1 MQYVEH
7 RQLPVSSSMFKAAA
21 RSPAVGGILRL
32 RFQKCL
38 HGSAPLSEPKLNSV
52 PIDKTRNIGII
63 AHIDAGK
70 TTTTERMLFYSGK
83 TLRIGNVDEGDTVT
97 DYLPSERERGITIQ
111 LAAISIPWNN
121 HKINIIDTPGH
132 ADFTFE
138 VTRSLRVLDGAVTI
152 LDAVAGVEA
161 QTEKVWKQ
169 AAGLGIPRI
178 AYVNK
183 MDRPGAGFSRT
194 VKEIVAKLHTRAVCI
209 NLPYFKQ
216 NGSSNPEFSGVLD
229 VIYGKLLVWDPMS
242 DSSGKSVR
250 AIDLD
255 PENPELAPLYEV
267 VAKSRESMVETL
279 GEFDEKVIE
288 SFFEHEDYMK
298 VPPLDLQEA
307 IKHATL
313 SNQITPVLCG
323 SSFKNMGVQP
333 LMDAVVSYL
342 PSPLQTALPE
352 ITSSSSKRVGKKK
365 KKSTVSQAVGVPV
378 EMDKTK
384 GLVINKNQNLTVA
397 LAFKVTTHPVRGV
410 MAFFRVYSG
419 KLASNSTVINTRTGQ
434 KIHLRKLM
442 LMHGDVPE
450 EVQTISAG
458 NIGVVAG
465 TDDDIV
471 TGDTFV
477 SQGVTH
483 SKSFNETE
491 KNLMLLPIAIPPPL
505 FNSSIEPATAGD
517 ERYMNECIKTLL
529 REDPSFQVHLDEDL
543 GQTVLSGMGEL
554 HLEIIKDR
562 LVNDMKAKVRLRNV
576 AVSYKETIAKPD
588 GSTVTVISPENP
600 DVFATVTLESF
611 EGGAAESSYA
621 EEDGAVILDVDNN
634 VIILEP
640 GATPQ
645 HMTQAVEER
654 RWKAEQPLEELQDT
668 LIQGCATGLH
678 IGGPMFGLPL
688 HSCVIRIT
696 LWNFPV
702 EEKAVAPAML
712 LDVGRKVINKAVSAL
727 DEKPGDNFC
736 VLEPIMKTNV
746 HVDSDTLGEV
756 VHDLNNRCLATILS
770 IDDEASDSLDT
781 QNWAHDEAEKIFLP
795 EDYTMKNMDREIKNK
810 KTIVA
815 ETPLKEMIGYL
826 SRLRSITQGRGM
838 FDMQYQG
845 MRRAVKARLSSI
857 KSEFTFF

>member
-1 MQYVEH
+1 
-7 RQLPVSSSMFKAAA
+7 MFK
-21 RSPAVGGILRL
+21 PATREPVVGCILRVV
-32 RFQKCL
+32 FKNNL
-38 HGSAPLSEPKLNSV
+38 HGSLVLNEPKLNSV

-83 TLRIGNVDEGDTVT
+83 TQRIGNVDEGDTVT

-169 AAGLGIPRI
+169 AGSLGIPRI

-194 VKEIVAKLHTRAVCI
+194 VKEIVSKLQTRAVCV

-216 NGSSNPEFSGVLD
+216 TGNSDPVFTGVLD
-229 VIYGKLLVWDPMS
+229 VIYGKLLVWDPMT

-255 PENPELAPLYEV
+255 PQNPDLAPLFDV

-298 VPPLDLQEA
+298 VPSAILQEA
-307 IKHATL
+307 IRNATIN
-313 SNQITPVLCG
+313 NQVTPVLCG
-323 SSFKNMGVQP
+323 SSFRNIGVQP

-342 PSPLQTALPE
+342 PSPLQTSLPE

-365 KKSTVSQAVGVPV
+365 KRSTVSESIEVPV
-378 EMDKTK
+378 EMDKNK
-384 GLVINKNQNLTVA
+384 GLIINKNGNLTVG
-397 LAFKVTTHPVRGV
+397 LAFKVTTHPARGV
-410 MAFFRVYSG
+410 MTFFRVYSG
-419 KLASNSTVINTRTGQ
+419 KLASNSTVMNTRTGK

-442 LMHGDVPE
+442 LMHGDAPE
-450 EVQTISAG
+450 EVLTISAG

-491 KNLMLLPIAIPPPL
+491 KNLTLLPIVIPPPL
-505 FNSSIEPATAGD
+505 FNSGIEPATAGD

-529 REDPSFQVHLDEDL
+529 REDPSLQVHMDEDL

-554 HLEIIKDR
+554 HLEIIRDR
-562 LVNDMKAKVRLRNV
+562 LVNDMKAKVRLRDV
-576 AVSYKETIAKPD
+576 AVSYKETVSKPD
-588 GSTVTVISPENP
+588 GSIVTVTSAENP
-600 DVFATVTLESF
+600 DVSVSVTLDSF
-611 EGGAAESSYA
+611 EGEAGESAFA
-621 EEDGAVILDVDNN
+621 EEDGAVLLDLDNNIIILDSN
-634 VIILEP
+634 
-640 GATPQ
+640 ATPE
-645 HMTQAVEER
+645 HMIKAVEER
-654 RWKAEQPLEELQDT
+654 RWKAEQSLEELQDT

-696 LWNFPV
+696 KWNFPV
-702 EEKAVAPAML
+702 EDKSVAPAAL
-712 LDVGRKVINKAVSAL
+712 LDVGRRAITKAVGAL
-727 DEKPGDNFC
+727 DEKPGENFC
-736 VLEPIMKTNV
+736 VLEPLMNTSV
-746 HVDSDTLGEV
+746 YVDSDVLGEV
-756 VHDLNNRCLATILS
+756 VHDLNNRCQATILS

-781 QNWAHDEAEKIFLP
+781 QSWAQDEAEKIFLP
-795 EDYTMKNMDREIKNK
+795 DDYTMKNMDREIKNK
-810 KTIVA
+810 KTVVA

-857 KSEFTFF
+857 KNEFTFL